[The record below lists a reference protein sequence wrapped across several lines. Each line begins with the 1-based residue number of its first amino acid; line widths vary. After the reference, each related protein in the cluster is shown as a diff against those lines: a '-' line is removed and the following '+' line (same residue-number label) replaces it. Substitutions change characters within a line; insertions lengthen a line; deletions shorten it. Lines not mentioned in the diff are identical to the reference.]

1 MIAVDTNLLVYA
13 HRADHE
19 WNEAAHTCLNMLASG
34 RAAWAIPWPC
44 VHEFIAVVT
53 RPKIFDP
60 PSTLKQAIGQI
71 NIWAEAPSLSF
82 IGEASQHWATLSRL
96 ATHAKVQGGAIHDAR
111 IAAICLDHDIHEL
124 WTADRDFSRFAG
136 LRLRNPLVGI

>member
-19 WNEAAHTCLNMLASG
+19 WNEAAHACVNRLAAG

-53 RPKIFDP
+53 RTKIFDP
-60 PSTLKQAIGQI
+60 PSTLKQAIAQVEV
-71 NIWAEAPSLSF
+71 WAESPSLSL
-82 IGEASQHWATLSRL
+82 IGEAPQHWVTLSTL
-96 ATHAKVQGGAIHDAR
+96 ATQARVQGSAIHDAR
-111 IAAICLDHDIHEL
+111 IAAICLDHGVHEL
-124 WTADRDFSRFAG
+124 WTADRDFSRFPG
-136 LRLRNPLVGI
+136 LRMRNPLVGH